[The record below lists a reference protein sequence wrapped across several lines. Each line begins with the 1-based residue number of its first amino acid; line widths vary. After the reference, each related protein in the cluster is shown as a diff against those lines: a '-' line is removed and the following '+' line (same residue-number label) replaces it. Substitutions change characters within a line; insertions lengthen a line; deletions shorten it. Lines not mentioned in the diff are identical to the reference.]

1 MVKSCRNGINSCSSS
16 NELGARYAQP
26 HRKPSKERK
35 TTPGKHVPA
44 FAVQMSLQKLRKWKR
59 NSFCSSEQSHFGEG
73 AGSEGSQG
81 TTGPAG
87 LHKMVRNRKAPCFA
101 LLRRITNLKVSILMS
116 SSSTVTRKG
125 VASSGSMVPCR
136 SHHGYYTRQNW
147 IF

>member
-87 LHKMVRNRKAPCFA
+87 LRKKVHNRKANCFA
-101 LLRRITNLKVSILMS
+101 LLKQITNLKCQFRCQVRPQSPAKELPQVAPWHHVG
-116 SSSTVTRKG
+116 VT
-125 VASSGSMVPCR
+125 MDI
-136 SHHGYYTRQNW
+136 TL
-147 IF
+147 